1 MDLSKYKATAEKC
14 GHIIV
19 VYVEGDPMCL
29 WLRMYLDCK
38 NGQMT
43 CDSDIGHFACVMPI
57 KEKPF
62 SGWLKNTDWMLRKCV
77 RPLDMEF
84 RRGASEDYLR
94 EMAREEGADLDG
106 LESVL
111 LGAEEYDTSADAWET
126 AVLLSANDEGY
137 DLPLEW
143 YDCIIRNYTPHQK
156 RFAEICRDV
165 IAPEVERVMRE

>member
-1 MDLSKYKATAEKC
+1 MAYKAKAEKC
-14 GHIIV
+14 GHIIA
-19 VYVEGDPMCL
+19 VYIKGGPECL

-38 NGQMT
+38 TGQMT
-43 CDSDIGHFACVMPI
+43 CDSDIGHFACVMPT

-77 RPLDMEF
+77 HPLDMEF
-84 RRGASEDYLR
+84 RRGASEDCLR
-94 EMAREEGADLDG
+94 EMVGEEEGDIDG

-111 LGAEEYDTSADAWET
+111 LSAEEYDTSVDAWET

-143 YDCIIRNYTPHQK
+143 YDCVIRCYTPQQK

-165 IAPEVERVMRE
+165 IAPEVERVMQE

>member
-1 MDLSKYKATAEKC
+1 MTDQYKATSEKC
-14 GHIIV
+14 GHIIA

-38 NGQMT
+38 TGQMA

-62 SGWLKNTDWMLRKCV
+62 SGWLKNTGWMLRKCV
-77 RPLDMEF
+77 HPLDMEF
-84 RRGASEDYLR
+84 RRDASEDYLR
-94 EMAREEGADLDG
+94 EMVREEEGDIDG

-111 LGAEEYDTSADAWET
+111 LSADEYGDEEGAWLT
-126 AVLLSANDEGY
+126 AVTLIADNEDY
-137 DLPLEW
+137 DLPW
-143 YDCIIRNYTPHQK
+143 DWVDCVIRCYTPQQK